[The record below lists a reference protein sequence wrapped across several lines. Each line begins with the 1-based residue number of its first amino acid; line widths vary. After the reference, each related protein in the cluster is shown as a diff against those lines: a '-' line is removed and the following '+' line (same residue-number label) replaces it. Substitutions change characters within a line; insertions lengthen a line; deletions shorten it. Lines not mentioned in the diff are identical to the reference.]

1 MYYQRFNDATMQ
13 RCNDSTIQRSNDA
26 TIQQFNNSTIQ
37 RCNDSTMQRCN
48 DATIQQ
54 FNNPTMQRCN
64 DATNKRSNSLER
76 VTSVTR
82 RRLKDSP
89 SRLPGEF
96 DLDGA
101 LRWCRCW
108 AYTSLSQL
116 AAQMIYYSRSKPF
129 LIYDL

>member
-1 MYYQRFNDATMQ
+1 MYYQRFNDSTMQ
-13 RCNDSTIQRSNDA
+13 RFNDSTIQQFNDP
-26 TIQQFNNSTIQ
+26 TMQRFNNSTIQ
-37 RCNDSTMQRCN
+37 QSN

-116 AAQMIYYSRSKPF
+116 AVQMIYYSRSKPF